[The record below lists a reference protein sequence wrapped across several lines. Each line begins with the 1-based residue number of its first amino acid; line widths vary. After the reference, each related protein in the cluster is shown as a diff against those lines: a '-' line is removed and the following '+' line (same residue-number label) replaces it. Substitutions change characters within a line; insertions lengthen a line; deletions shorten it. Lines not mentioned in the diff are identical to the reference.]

1 MDELDLDDVDF
12 DAIEKKN
19 EAKIDQM
26 NDEVLAVD
34 DDEDGCAGGAC
45 KI

>member
-1 MDELDLDDVDF
+1 MDEFELDDVDF

-26 NDEVLAVD
+26 NEEVLTVD
-34 DDEDGCAGGAC
+34 ADEDGCAGGAC